1 MRRSAWIR
9 GLLLALPLVGLATWL
24 TVGGISRSFG
34 PAPETAAPVSGVGEL
49 ASTPAAPAL
58 PDQTA
63 APQAS
68 ALPPGLP
75 SGPED
80 YGPETF
86 FERVNGA
93 DEYLIS
99 KGCRRI
105 LVYVFDDPP
114 AELEL
119 LVFETAEGASEVL
132 ARDAGPERHEGPGEE
147 ASLSDEAVFFRRG
160 ELYGRLYAMGE
171 ALPKPGALAA
181 LAQEIDRS
189 VADWSEETAP

>member
-24 TVGGISRSFG
+24 TVGGVSRSFG
-34 PAPETAAPVSGVGEL
+34 PDLEAPELLGEPSLAEPDAAHE
-49 ASTPAAPAL
+49 ASPAAAVSP
-58 PDQTA
+58 
-63 APQAS
+63 S
-68 ALPPGLP
+68 ALPAGLP
-75 SGPED
+75 SDPED
-80 YGPETF
+80 YRPDTF

-105 LVYVFDDPP
+105 LVWVFDDPP

-132 ARDAGPERHEGPGEE
+132 ARDAGPERHEGAGEE
-147 ASLSDEAVFFRRG
+147 ASISDEAVFFRRG
-160 ELYGRLYAMGE
+160 ELYARIYAMGE

-181 LAQEIDRS
+181 LAQRIDVS
-189 VADWSEETAP
+189 LVDWQEGVSP

>member
-9 GLLLALPLVGLATWL
+9 GLLLALPLLGLATWL

-34 PAPETAAPVSGVGEL
+34 PDLEVPELVGEPSPPELDAAREASPAAAASFAAP
-49 ASTPAAPAL
+49 PA
-58 PDQTA
+58 
-63 APQAS
+63 
-68 ALPPGLP
+68 GLP
-75 SGPED
+75 SDPED
-80 YGPETF
+80 YGPDTF

-105 LVYVFDDPP
+105 LVWVFDDPDS
-114 AELEL
+114 ELEL
-119 LVFETAEGASEVL
+119 LVFETADGASEVL

-147 ASLSDEAVFFRRG
+147 ASISDDAVFFRRG
-160 ELYGRLYAMGE
+160 ELYGRLYAMGD

-181 LAQEIDRS
+181 LALRIDESLESWRKGG
-189 VADWSEETAP
+189 AP